1 MAVERKVDGA
11 TLPESFQEL
20 VETTAEQDQPVVIER
35 AGKVLG
41 VVVSPRDY
49 ALLMARKRALADL
62 ADTVSSL
69 REKFADLPEEQA
81 IAEAERA
88 ALETRDRMR
97 AERAASRQ
105 RGLTH
110 DNQP

>member
-1 MAVERKVDGA
+1 MAVERKIDSA

-20 VETTAEQDQPVVIER
+20 VETATEQDQPVVIER
-35 AGKVLG
+35 AGEVLG

-62 ADTVSSL
+62 ADTVGRL
-69 REKFADLPEEQA
+69 REKFADLPEDQA

-88 ALETRDRMR
+88 VLETRAEMR
-97 AERAASRQ
+97 AEPAAQ
-105 RGLTH
+105 
-110 DNQP
+110 QAV

>member
-1 MAVERKVDGA
+1 MAVERKIDSA

-20 VETTAEQDQPVVIER
+20 VETATEQDQPVVIER
-35 AGKVLG
+35 AGEVLG

-62 ADTVSSL
+62 ADTVGRL
-69 REKFADLPEEQA
+69 REKFADLPEDQA

-88 ALETRDRMR
+88 VLETRAEMR
-97 AERAASRQ
+97 AERAAQ
-105 RGLTH
+105 QA
-110 DNQP
+110 DE